1 MFLFF
6 FVFFFSLVIF
16 CNSIYFYY
24 LNSCLSLILSY
35 LAFVSWKTPKQSIK
49 KERLLSSFIL
59 FYLPDGSSG
68 TAHSKDSIRV
78 PCLRFFSA
86 SRRLAAHRPPLS
98 HRVVG
103 GSAPSEAHQSGFPH
117 AGLRSARWCET
128 ELHFSLLPCCLRACV
143 RARVCSRLCT
153 REYGRQQTHAG
164 SQRPAVKIH
173 ERTPAHSFPPG
184 GQAVTF
190 DLSSGKRQV
199 SSPVTGGHVRTVVRP
214 PPSHPSL
221 LTLSSPSLP
230 VSCTTLHL
238 GCKPDRSKKNDER
251 LFFLLLLLQLARLT
265 SNFLQLFVS
274 L

>member
-1 MFLFF
+1 ML
-6 FVFFFSLVIF
+6 VF
-16 CNSIYFYY
+16 N
-24 LNSCLSLILSY
+24 
-35 LAFVSWKTPKQSIK
+35 IK
-49 KERLLSSFIL
+49 LPVCGNKLLLYHGKLQNKVLKRNACSLLSSFFTCLTAAQELHIL
-59 FYLPDGSSG
+59 KIPSLRAILQRFTPISGSSAPVVPPCGGWVGSERSPPVWISSRG
-68 TAHSKDSIRV
+68 TSLSPLVRDGA
-78 PCLRFFSA
+78 PLLTA
-86 SRRLAAHRPPLS
+86 S
-98 HRVVG
+98 
-103 GSAPSEAHQSGFPH
+103 
-117 AGLRSARWCET
+117 
-128 ELHFSLLPCCLRACV
+128 CCLCACV
-143 RARVCSRLCT
+143 RTRVCLCT

-164 SQRPAVKIH
+164 SHRPAVKIH

-199 SSPVTGGHVRTVVRP
+199 SSPVTGGHVRTLVRP
-214 PPSHPSL
+214 TPSHPSL